1 MKDRVPDQYLQKRLT
16 TVEKKLPQLE
26 IDGLVAISPPHKGY
40 LSGFTTGVFIAPGG
54 HLLVTPGGRAN
65 QYITGGVDY
74 EDCKTAL
81 EPMGFDITAY
91 SYTDGTNATTE
102 TARVA
107 KEMQLK
113 RVGVEGKYITVE
125 AFKEMKKHM
134 EEAGVEL
141 VAIGEVVDPLREVK
155 DPWEIEQI
163 TRAAEVSKAAF
174 EHVIGWV
181 RPGVTEWELAAELE
195 NQLRLGGCGSSRIA
209 FQSIVVSGPRSCL
222 PHGSVTTRALQQ
234 GDFVTLDFGATWN
247 GYCADVTRTFAVGE
261 ASDQQKAV
269 YSAVLDAQVAAV
281 ERMQPGRERSEASDT
296 GASIIEDRGFGEYMA
311 HGAGGHGIGLEV
323 HEGPSSR
330 SGGTWEVG
338 NVMTME
344 PGVYI
349 PGWGG
354 VRIEDDVVI
363 TEEGPRIIAPISK
376 ELLEL

>member
-91 SYTDGTNATTE
+91 SYADGTNATTE

-281 ERMQPGRERSEASDT
+281 ELMQPGRERSEASDT

-330 SGGTWEVG
+330 SGGTWEAG

-363 TEEGPRIIAPISK
+363 TEEGPRIITPISK